1 MYVLLTTVTTQK
13 REEEKNKNV
22 SLFSESS
29 HIRVWRFSYHYNRM
43 MKVDADLIMI
53 MKHNGV

>member
-1 MYVLLTTVTTQK
+1 MYALLTTVTTQK
-13 REEEKNKNV
+13 GEEKNNKNV
-22 SLFSESS
+22 SLFSETS

-53 MKHNGV
+53 MKHNED